1 MIKKIFLSAC
11 LFLSLISFAQEGTS
25 SPYSFYGIGEVK
37 FKGTLESRSMGGL
50 AVEPDSTHINLI
62 NPAGFSNLKLTSFT
76 MAGTY
81 SSTNLKTE
89 NQTDQAQRST
99 LDYMAVGLPIGKF
112 GVGFG
117 IMPYSS
123 VGYKIQSMATDPT
136 QSNQR
141 FNGSGGVNKV
151 FFGVGYEIA
160 SNFTIGAD
168 VHYNFGTVEKNSLE
182 YIVGVSLGSN
192 ESNKSELSGTNFNFG
207 TMYQAKIN
215 KKLSFYSSLNFSPES
230 TLTAKNT
237 RVVSTVQYNSA
248 FDFVIVDALDPVV
261 TDTKVKIAEK
271 WTIGAGVGEAR
282 KWLLGAQVALQD
294 VGDYGNNYNSVNNV
308 VYGKYSKY
316 SLGGYYIPNYS
327 SFSSY
332 AKRITYR
339 GGFKYEK
346 TGLIINS
353 ESITDRGLSL
363 GAGLPIT
370 GSFSNLNVGL
380 EFGKKGTT
388 SANLTQEN
396 YINLSVSFSFND
408 KWFNKRKFN

>member
-1 MIKKIFLSAC
+1 
-11 LFLSLISFAQEGTS
+11 
-25 SPYSFYGIGEVK
+25 
-37 FKGTLESRSMGGL
+37 
-50 AVEPDSTHINLI
+50 
-62 NPAGFSNLKLTSFT
+62 
-76 MAGTY
+76 
-81 SSTNLKTE
+81 
-89 NQTDQAQRST
+89 
-99 LDYMAVGLPIGKF
+99 
-112 GVGFG
+112 
-117 IMPYSS
+117 